1 MIKPNGII
9 YRYIFKEM
17 MLPFVICVVFFLFV
31 FLMTQLLDII
41 NYIVNYQVNAADIF
55 WMLVYSM
62 PFSLLFVLPM
72 ATMVAILLTFMR
84 MTNDNEV
91 VALQGGGVSI
101 YNMIPPILLF
111 CILAWLA
118 AFFVTAKAIPWGS
131 TSFKNLTI
139 RLAESNFEIGIKEH
153 TFNDQFDNIIFYV
166 NGMDPKTRQLTEVF
180 IEDQRKEGVV
190 ATVVAPKGQ
199 IFSDPEKHQ
208 SHIRLFNGT
217 LNQVD
222 FKKRSV
228 NTINFTTYDITM
240 KFKQSDLAVKKNRKM
255 RKEMTF
261 TDLRNYFATHK
272 KKTTYYYVLQL
283 EYYKRYALPVA
294 CFPLGLISLALGF
307 QGHSRKKSWGLG
319 MALSFFI
326 LYYVILTAGR
336 ALGEDGTYPPMLGM
350 WMPNLFMGGIAVFM
364 TVQTARGNTLG
375 IDSLTQL
382 WEWKGRVLRSNGS

>member
-1 MIKPNGII
+1 MIKPHGII

-17 MLPFVICVVFFLFV
+17 ILPFVICVVFFMFV

-41 NYIVNYQVNAADIF
+41 NYIVNYQVDAADIF

-72 ATMVAILLTFMR
+72 ATMMAILLTFMR

-101 YNMIPPILLF
+101 YNVIPPVLLF
-111 CILAWLA
+111 CIFAWLA
-118 AFFVTAKAIPWGS
+118 AFFVTSKAIPWGS

-153 TFNDQFDNIIFYV
+153 TFNDQFDDIIFYV
-166 NGMDPKTRQLTEVF
+166 NDMDPKTRQLTDVF

-190 ATVVAPKGQ
+190 ATIVAPEGQ
-199 IFSDPEKHQ
+199 IFSDPKRHQ

-222 FKKRSV
+222 FKTRSV
-228 NTINFTTYDITM
+228 NTINFSTYDITM
-240 KFKQSDLAVKKNRKM
+240 KFKQSDLAAQKNRKL

-261 TDLRNYFATHK
+261 DDLRQYFATQK
-272 KKTTYYYVLQL
+272 QKTTYYYVLQL
-283 EYYKRYALPVA
+283 EYYKRYALPMA
-294 CFPLGLISLALGF
+294 CFPLGLIALALGF
-307 QGHSRKKSWGLG
+307 QGHARKRSWGLG
-319 MALSFFI
+319 IALFLFI
-326 LYYVILTAGR
+326 FYYVILTAGR
-336 ALGEDGTYPPMLGM
+336 ALGEDGTYPPVLGM
-350 WMPNLFMGGIAVFM
+350 WMPNLILGLIAIVM
-364 TVQTARGNTLG
+364 TIQTAKGNALDLDG
-375 IDSLTQL
+375 LKSLL
-382 WEWKGRVLRSNGS
+382 EWKNRRFRSGIP

>member
-1 MIKPNGII
+1 MIIPNGII

-17 MLPFVICVVFFLFV
+17 ILPFVICVVFFQFV
-31 FLMTQLLDII
+31 FLMTQLLEII
-41 NYIVNYQVNAADIF
+41 NYIVNYQVDAADIF

-72 ATMVAILLTFMR
+72 ATMMAILLTFIR

-101 YNMIPPILLF
+101 YNVIPPVLF
-111 CILAWLA
+111 FCALAWLA
-118 AFFVTAKAIPWGS
+118 AFIVTAKAIPWGS
-131 TSFKNLTI
+131 TSLKNLTI
-139 RLAESNFEIGIKEH
+139 QLAESNFEIGIKEH

-166 NGMDPKTRQLTEVF
+166 NGMDPKTRQLTQVF

-190 ATVVAPKGQ
+190 ATVVAPAGQ
-199 IFSDPEKHQ
+199 IFSDPENHQ

-217 LNQVD
+217 LNQVN
-222 FKKRSV
+222 FKTRAV
-228 NTINFTTYDITM
+228 NTINFKTYDITM
-240 KFKQSDLAVKKNRKM
+240 KFKQSDLSAQKNRKL

-261 TDLRNYFATHK
+261 ADLRTYFATQK
-272 KKTTYYYVLQL
+272 QKTTYFYVLQL

-319 MALSFFI
+319 LALFFFI

-336 ALGEDGTYPPMLGM
+336 ALGEDGTYPPILGM
-350 WMPNLFMGGIAVFM
+350 WMPNLIMGSIAIFM
-364 TVQTARGNTLG
+364 TVQAARGNTLG
-375 IDSLTQL
+375 MDSLKQL
-382 WEWKGRVLRSNGS
+382 WQWKDRVLRSSGS

>member
-1 MIKPNGII
+1 MIKPNGIV

-17 MLPFVICVVFFLFV
+17 ILPFVICVVFFQFV

-41 NYIVNYQVNAADIF
+41 NYIVNYQVDAVDIF

-72 ATMVAILLTFMR
+72 ATMMAILLTFMR

-101 YNMIPPILLF
+101 YNVIPPVLLF
-111 CILAWLA
+111 CTLAWLA

-131 TSFKNLTI
+131 TSLKNLTI
-139 RLAESNFEIGIKEH
+139 QLAESNFEIGIKEH
-153 TFNDQFDNIIFYV
+153 TFNDQFDNIVFYV

-190 ATVVAPKGQ
+190 ATIVAPEGQ

-222 FKKRSV
+222 FKARSV
-228 NTINFTTYDITM
+228 NTINFNTYDITM
-240 KFKQSDLAVKKNRKM
+240 KFKQSDLAAKKNRKM

-261 TDLRNYFATHK
+261 ADLRNYFATQK
-272 KKTTYYYVLQL
+272 NKTGYYYVLQL

-319 MALSFFI
+319 LSLFFFI
-326 LYYVILTAGR
+326 FYYVILTAGR
-336 ALGEDGTYPPMLGM
+336 ALGEDGTYPPILGM
-350 WMPNLFMGGIAVFM
+350 WMPNLILGGIAAIM
-364 TVQTARGNTLG
+364 TIQTAKGNSLG
-375 IDSLTQL
+375 MDGLTRL
-382 WEWKGRVLRSNGS
+382 WQWKGRLLRSNQS

>member
-9 YRYIFKEM
+9 YRYVFKEM
-17 MLPFVICVVFFLFV
+17 ILPFVICVVFFLFV

-72 ATMVAILLTFMR
+72 ATMITILLTFMR

-101 YNMIPPILLF
+101 YNLIPPILLF
-111 CILAWLA
+111 CTLAWLA

-131 TSFKNLTI
+131 TSLKNLTI

-166 NGMDPKTRQLTEVF
+166 NGMDPKTRKLTEVF
-180 IEDQRKEGVV
+180 IEDQRKKGIV
-190 ATVVAPKGQ
+190 ATVVAPEGQ

-217 LNQVD
+217 LNQVN
-222 FKKRSV
+222 FKTRAV

-240 KFKQSDLAVKKNRKM
+240 KFKQSDLSHQKNRKM

-261 TDLRNYFATHK
+261 ADLRNYFATQK
-272 KKTTYYYVLQL
+272 EKTSYFYVLQL

-319 MALSFFI
+319 LALFFFI

-336 ALGEDGTYPPMLGM
+336 ALGEDGIYPPILGM
-350 WMPNLFMGGIAVFM
+350 WMPNIIMGSIAIFM
-364 TVQTARGNTLG
+364 TIQTAKGNTLG
-375 IDSLTQL
+375 MDSLQQL
-382 WEWKGRVLRSNGS
+382 WQRKGRFFRSTGL